1 MAAAEST
8 APQNGQVV
16 VEPTETEDN
25 GITLMDLFRIVRKH
39 IVVGIITFVVVFAAV
54 CAYTFLVPPKYSAT
68 SQVFATYSD
77 SSVQDNN
84 ISNINSASTYITNQ
98 IQSYPTLATTESVL
112 KPVID
117 DLGLDTTVAGLAG
130 QLTVTNPTNTTFVNI
145 TAQSGDA
152 KQSSDIAN
160 AVAESLSNVVE
171 KSLYASGKES
181 PVKLSIVQRA
191 SVPLSP
197 SSPKVALYLAVGLVG
212 GLILGVFA
220 TLIRDLMATRVEE
233 ANDLQDIINAPIMG
247 RIPTD
252 DSLKGI
258 KPIIISSPAGR
269 ISEEFRRIRTNLS
282 FTSKVEG
289 SNARMI
295 VITSVGPSEGKTTVS
310 VNVAAA
316 LAENGAKVLLI
327 DADLRHPSVA
337 DRLGLE
343 GGAGL
348 AHVLS
353 GQATVKDVV
362 QRYWKPNL
370 HIMPAGPKPPNA
382 SMLLNSKTM
391 TEMLDMALQ
400 TYDYVI
406 VDTSP
411 MVVAND
417 AAVFGAKSDGVVLVS
432 GRDVTMKRDLKD
444 IAVQLENLNVPV
456 VGFVFNFEKERK
468 TSNNDN
474 YYYYYYYYYYDEGGK
489 KSHKAPKSRSGAK
502 RKK

>member
-1 MAAAEST
+1 MATAEST

-98 IQSYPTLATTESVL
+98 IQSYPTLVTTESVL

-130 QLTVTNPTNTTFVNI
+130 QLTVTNPTNTAFVNI

-282 FTSKVEG
+282 FTSKDEG

-474 YYYYYYYYYYDEGGK
+474 YYYYDEGGK
-489 KSHKAPKSRSGAK
+489 TSHKAPKSRSEAK

>member
-130 QLTVTNPTNTTFVNI
+130 QLTVTNPTNTAFVNI

-474 YYYYYYYYYYDEGGK
+474 YYYYDEGGK
-489 KSHKAPKSRSGAK
+489 TSHKAPKSRSGAK

>member
-1 MAAAEST
+1 MT
-8 APQNGQVV
+8 ATNQVV
-16 VEPTETEDN
+16 ESTETED

-39 IVVGIITFVVVFAAV
+39 ILWGIITFVAVFAAV
-54 CAYTFLVPPKYSAT
+54 CAYTFLVPPTYSAT
-68 SQVFATYSD
+68 AQVFATYSD
-77 SSVQDNN
+77 SSVQDDNN
-84 ISNINSASTYITNQ
+84 ISNFSNASTYISNQ

-117 DLGLDTTVAGLAG
+117 DLGLDTTVANLSG
-130 QLTVTNPTNTTFVNI
+130 QLTVTNPTNTAFVNI
-145 TAQSGDA
+145 TAETGDA
-152 KQSSDIAN
+152 KQASDIAN
-160 AVAESLSNVVE
+160 SVAESLSNVVE

-181 PVKLSIVQRA
+181 PVKLSVVQRA
-191 SVPLSP
+191 AEPVAP
-197 SSPKVALYLAVGLVG
+197 SSPKVALYLAVGLVA

-220 TLIRDLMATRVEE
+220 ALVRDLMATHVEE
-233 ANDLQDIINAPIMG
+233 ASDLQDIINAPIMG

-252 DSLKGI
+252 ESLQGN
-258 KPIIISSPAGR
+258 KPLIVSNPAGR
-269 ISEEFRRIRTNLS
+269 IAEEFRRIRTNLS

-289 SNARMI
+289 SDARMI
-295 VITSVGPSEGKTTVS
+295 VISSVGPSEGKTTVS

-337 DRLGLE
+337 DRIGLE

-391 TEMLDMALQ
+391 TELLDVALQ

-417 AAVFGAKSDGVVLVS
+417 AAVFGAKSDGIVLVS

-444 IAVQLENLNVPV
+444 IAVQLDNLNVPV

-468 TSNNDN
+468 TSSNDN
-474 YYYYYYYYYYDEGGK
+474 YYYYYYYDEAGK
-489 KSHKAPKSRSGAK
+489 KSKHSHKNSSKKKSK
-502 RKK
+502 H

>member
-1 MAAAEST
+1 MAAAESNVPAT
-8 APQNGQVV
+8 NQVV
-16 VEPTETEDN
+16 VESNDTEDD
-25 GITLMDLFRIVRKH
+25 GITLMDLFRIVHKH
-39 IVVGIITFVVVFAAV
+39 LLVGIITFVVVFAAV
-54 CAYTFLVPPKYSAT
+54 CAYTFLAPPKYSAT
-68 SQVFATYSD
+68 AQVFATYSD

-117 DLGLDTTVAGLAG
+117 DLGLDTTVANLAG
-130 QLTVTNPTNTTFVNI
+130 QLTVTNPTNTAFVNI
-145 TAQSGDA
+145 TAETGDA
-152 KQSSDIAN
+152 KQASDIAN
-160 AVAESLSNVVE
+160 SVAESLSNVVE

-181 PVKLSIVQRA
+181 PVKLSVVQRA
-191 SVPLSP
+191 AEPISP
-197 SSPKVALYLAVGLVG
+197 SSPKVALYLAVGLVA

-233 ANDLQDIINAPIMG
+233 ASDLQDIINAPIMG

-252 DSLKGI
+252 ESLQSN
-258 KPIIISSPAGR
+258 KPIIVSNPAGR
-269 ISEEFRRIRTNLS
+269 IAEEFRRIRTNLS

-289 SNARMI
+289 SDARMI
-295 VITSVGPSEGKTTVS
+295 VISSVGPSEGKTTVS

-316 LAENGAKVLLI
+316 LAEN
-327 DADLRHPSVA
+327 PSVA
-337 DRLGLE
+337 ERLSLE

-348 AHVLS
+348 THVLS

-370 HIMPAGPKPPNA
+370 HILPAGPKPPNA

-391 TEMLDMALQ
+391 TELLDAALQ

-406 VDTSP
+406 IDTSP

-417 AAVFGAKSDGVVLVS
+417 ATVFGSKSDGIVLVS

-444 IAVQLENLNVPV
+444 IAVQLDNLNVPV
-456 VGFVFNFEKERK
+456 VGFVFNLEKERK
-468 TSNNDN
+468 SSTNGN
-474 YYYYYYYYYYDEGGK
+474 YYYYYYYDEDGK
-489 KSHKAPKSRSGAK
+489 KSKHAHKNS
-502 RKK
+502 RKKSKHN